1 VHDPTL
7 HRYRTRAEVPRDL
20 RPAEELRERGYRDL
34 GPVRATLAGGDDE
47 TALYSTREA
56 RQRRDN
62 MWAHPTTPT
71 EATHRAPDV
80 VSALA
85 DGTAPAPGRPFTGTC
100 RECGQDRTGLI
111 DDVCPSCR
119 RERRERALRGAAERW
134 ITSLLVDDFVVLD
147 TETTGLG
154 RRDEIIE
161 IGVIGADGR
170 TLLETLVWPRTE
182 RVPAGATR
190 VHGLVLGD
198 LEGAPR
204 WPNVLPELLSV
215 VQGRR
220 VLAWNAPF
228 DERMA
233 QQSSRLWRV
242 RHGLPAFECAMRA
255 YALAQGVAHGRR
267 KLEAAAA
274 EQGVLAGAQRHR
286 SSDDA
291 RLALAVLRSLVGSD
305 DA

>member
-1 VHDPTL
+1 MPDPTL
-7 HRYRTRAEVPRDL
+7 PRYRRRRDVPRDL
-20 RPAEELRERGYRDL
+20 RPAAELHERGYRDL
-34 GPVRATLAGGDDE
+34 GPPRATLAAGDDE
-47 TALYSTREA
+47 TALYSTSEA
-56 RQRRDN
+56 RRRRDN
-62 MWAHPTTPT
+62 MWAHPTAPPAAQDRT
-71 EATHRAPDV
+71 PDV

-85 DGTAPAPGRPFTGTC
+85 EGTAPPPGRPLTGTC
-100 RECGQDRTGLI
+100 RACGQERSGLI

-119 RERRERALRGAAERW
+119 RDRRERALQGAAGSW
-134 ITSLLVDDFVVLD
+134 IARLFEDDFVVLD

-161 IGVIGADGR
+161 IGVIGADGK
-170 TLLETLVWPRTE
+170 TLLETLVWPRAE
-182 RVPAGATR
+182 RVPAGASR

-204 WPNVLPELLSV
+204 WPDVLPELRAV

-255 YALAQGVAHGRR
+255 YALARGVATGRR

-274 EQGVLAGAQRHR
+274 EQGVLEGVQRHR

-291 RLALAVLRSLVGSD
+291 RLTLAVLRSLAGAG